1 MCRHIQDVNLTYD
14 IACEVLPAE
23 MPPTRPSTGGQA
35 HIEVPRVIPL
45 CCPRTELQNGRFAAT
60 PEDRR
65 MHFSPTWL
73 GDGWSI
79 GGWVCYGCQ
88 GTFNFSFAQ
97 EQFLLSAEPPLCGL
111 HGRKMVVIDT
121 STGVCTWRC
130 GNFDLRD
137 DVPRWISTCDVGD
150 VIDLPSASN
159 HDVDVV
165 TIPSDD
171 TVATIV
177 DDGDEDLAAGEE
189 FPRSPDEERPRSPE
203 FPRSEMRVLH
213 QVAIS
218 SEMPMEMEVL
228 RQVVARAEYI

>member
-1 MCRHIQDVNLTYD
+1 
-14 IACEVLPAE
+14 
-23 MPPTRPSTGGQA
+23 
-35 HIEVPRVIPL
+35 
-45 CCPRTELQNGRFAAT
+45 
-60 PEDRR
+60 
-65 MHFSPTWL
+65 
-73 GDGWSI
+73 
-79 GGWVCYGCQ
+79 
-88 GTFNFSFAQ
+88 
-97 EQFLLSAEPPLCGL
+97 
-111 HGRKMVVIDT
+111 MVDT

-130 GNFDLRD
+130 GNFELRD
-137 DVPRWISTCDVGD
+137 DVPRWISDCDVGD

-165 TIPSDD
+165 SIPS
-171 TVATIV
+171 
-177 DDGDEDLAAGEE
+177 GDEDLAAGEE